1 MKLTLKRVSA
11 TSGFLQDASVE
22 FAPGLNCIIGARGTC
37 KTTLVES
44 IRFAFNVNENERIE
58 ELTARAD
65 ANIKNSTDGLIR
77 ASLRAGVVRCDVAV
91 NDLRESYDVT
101 LERELDAPPRTY
113 RDGVREYTSSELLG
127 HIEIYSQ
134 GDLQRLAQDDEQQM
148 RLELIDRPQKSKIRQ
163 LQDERGECITKVKK
177 IGPELKSVRAEM
189 HDRSRQI
196 KSLVELRRELET
208 LQDSRQEMPVGL
220 EETFRGALKRK
231 SILADLQEAMRA
243 LNEATL
249 YVAGSSTFAVRL
261 RSLTER
267 LESYDAEALYGP
279 LQKLRQ
285 ALVTLAECAGSTSS
299 LESLSLSD
307 DYAGVSRQFEIDDN
321 EYYKLRQEQQQLN
334 ESLKKE
340 ETLRA
345 QINHLEKLESELEE
359 LLERERALVSE
370 RDRCRASISAKS
382 DQIYTL
388 RLSEIES
395 VNKKHSDIVLL
406 TLTAGEQTGEYR
418 ERLIHLLSGSR
429 LKLQDE
435 VAADIS
441 RKLKPPELIDYVER
455 GSSATLS
462 EILTRDVGQMMRLI
476 AHLAEHPGFY
486 ELEGSIFEDR
496 LDVTMYDNGQPKR
509 VETLSRGQKATALL
523 PLILRPAPYPLIVDQ
538 PEDDLDNSFIYQSLV
553 KVVRELK
560 TERQLIFVTHNA
572 NIPVLGDAERVI
584 VMSMASPS
592 SAASP
597 RSGTVDER
605 KSDVLDLLEGGR
617 EAFEERER
625 HYSDLLGA
633 GPRR

>member
-1 MKLTLKRVSA
+1 MSMKLTLKRVSA

-44 IRFAFNVNENERIE
+44 IRFAFDANENNRIGD
-58 ELTARAD
+58 LTARAD
-65 ANIKNSTDGLIR
+65 ADGKNEGLIR

-91 NDLRESYDVT
+91 DDLRESYDVT

-127 HIEIYSQ
+127 HIEVYSQ

-148 RLELIDRPQKSKIRQ
+148 RLDLVDRPQRSKIRHFQ
-163 LQDERGECITKVKK
+163 EERKECINKVKE
-177 IGPELKSVRAEM
+177 IGPQLKSVRAEIQ
-189 HDRSRQI
+189 DRSRQVE
-196 KSLVELRRELET
+196 SLEELRHELES
-208 LQDSRQEMPVGL
+208 LQHSRQEMPVGL

-231 SILADLQEAMRA
+231 TILADLQEAMKV

-249 YVAGSSTFAVRL
+249 YVAGSSTYGTRL
-261 RSLTER
+261 RSLSEK
-267 LESYDAEALYGP
+267 LEGYDADVLSGP

-285 ALVTLAECAGSTSS
+285 ALATLAQCTSS
-299 LESLSLSD
+299 VSILQSFSLAD
-307 DYAGVSRQFEIDDN
+307 DYSGISRQFEVADN

-345 QINHLEKLESELEE
+345 QINHLEEQQSELEQ
-359 LLERERALVSE
+359 LLEREQDLIRERAH
-370 RDRCRASISAKS
+370 CRASISAKS

-388 RLSEIES
+388 RLGEIES

-418 ERLIHLLSGSR
+418 ERLTQLLSGSR

-441 RKLKPPELIDYVER
+441 RKLKPAELIDHVEQ
-455 GSSATLS
+455 GSAATLS
-462 EILTRDVGQMMRLI
+462 EILTRDVGQMMRLV

-496 LDVTMYDNGQPKR
+496 LDVTMYDSGQPKR
-509 VETLSRGQKATALL
+509 VETLSKGQKATALL

-572 NIPVLGDAERVI
+572 NIPVLGDAERVV
-584 VMSMASPS
+584 VMSMANPS
-592 SAASP
+592 SAAPP

-605 KSDVLDLLEGGR
+605 RSDVLDLLEGGR

-625 HYSDLLGA
+625 HYSDLLG
-633 GPRR
+633 GGSRR